1 MPWHRIFSLYLRKH
15 VFLVKKEHENKNKRG
30 VEGNSMSKNQS
41 GVIRESEDNKVD
53 AIAAVVLIFCVAGMI
68 LLWVASH

>member
-1 MPWHRIFSLYLRKH
+1 MRWRSFFSLYLRFFR
-15 VFLVKKEHENKNKRG
+15 FLVKKEIENKNKRG
-30 VEGNSMSKNQS
+30 VEGNSMNKNQS